1 MAGRKGP
8 PFRIFVLDPANL
20 DVNVA
25 AAFNADRIGAFS
37 ADLTA
42 SFNADLTA
50 SFNAAWREVLT
61 SS

>member
-1 MAGRKGP
+1 MAGRKAP

-25 AAFNADRIGAFS
+25 AALNTVLIGAFC
-37 ADLTA
+37 
-42 SFNADLTA
+42 ADLTA